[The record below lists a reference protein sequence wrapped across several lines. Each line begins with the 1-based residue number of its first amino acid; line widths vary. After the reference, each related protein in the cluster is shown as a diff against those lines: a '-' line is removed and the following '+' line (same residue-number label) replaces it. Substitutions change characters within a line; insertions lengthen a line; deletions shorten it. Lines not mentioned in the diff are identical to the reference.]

1 MRTDDRR
8 AENGVLARRGQHLD
22 EALRLALGDS
32 AVQPAKLV
40 ARDLVGHALRF
51 RLGFVQAHSSDFGI
65 EERHGGDHAV
75 IRLEP
80 LELAKQGI
88 HAGKPGLVTGRMRE
102 LERAGDI
109 PRGVNVRKFGREEF
123 IGHHGLGRVDPDIL
137 QSVAREARRTAH
149 GDDQRIEGDLDFRAT
164 MLGDQLASLD
174 PQRAVSGQHVHSRAF
189 ERRLRL
195 ERHVGI
201 LAPENTI
208 GHFDLRHLR
217 TEPGKRLRQ
226 FAPDRPAAQHRD
238 ARRGMVHCRKR
249 VPHRVAGQIAAG
261 FQPRDRRDQRTGT
274 RGDHDRARGQP
285 LHAAILAR
293 DFDGPWIDHPAVAF
307 DHIDTEPGVA
317 FDAVMRLD
325 CPDRAHHAFDS
336 RAKRHFGFDR
346 FQTISIGMAHLL
358 GNLGALDQRL
368 GRHAA
373 SVEAIAPHL
382 VRFD

>member
-1 MRTDDRR
+1 
-8 AENGVLARRGQHLD
+8 
-22 EALRLALGDS
+22 
-32 AVQPAKLV
+32 
-40 ARDLVGHALRF
+40 
-51 RLGFVQAHSSDFGI
+51 
-65 EERHGGDHAV
+65 
-75 IRLEP
+75 
-80 LELAKQGI
+80 
-88 HAGKPGLVTGRMRE
+88 MRE

-123 IGHHGLGRVDPDIL
+123 IGHHGLGRVDPDVL

-195 ERHVGI
+195 ERHVGV

-238 ARRGMVHCRKR
+238 ARRGTVHCRKR

-325 CPDRAHHAFDS
+325 CPDRAHHAFD
-336 RAKRHFGFDR
+336 RLAKRHFGFDR

-373 SVEAIAPHL
+373 GVEAIAPHL
-382 VRFD
+382 VRFDQRDLGLHRRRDQCGHQPGRSRPDHHQIAVEGFGPGEPGIDLAPLDPADDRLGDPRCDSEQCEGHQHGRRRDPRQAVDLRQLGARIHIDDRPH